1 MNTTSVRLT
10 RLLSADIERVF
21 AAWSQAELISRWFVA
36 EPGWTAKATN
46 DFRVGG
52 KYRVE
57 MRRSDG
63 TVFLCWG
70 GYLEIDPPTRLA
82 FTWNSAAPAIQNS
95 RVTIQLVGIGA
106 STELTLLH
114 EQLPDTEE
122 GRAHAIGWEGSLAN
136 LERFLAMHA
145 TGP

>member
-1 MNTTSVRLT
+1 MNSTSVRLT
-10 RLLSADIERVF
+10 RLLPADIERVF
-21 AAWSQAELISRWFVA
+21 AAWSEPELISRWFVV
-36 EPGWTAKATN
+36 EPSWTAKATN

-52 KYRVE
+52 KYRLE

-70 GYLEIDPPTRLA
+70 EYLEIDPPRRLV
-82 FTWNSAAPAIQNS
+82 FTWSSAAPAIQNS
-95 RVTIQLVGIGA
+95 RVTIGLVSVGS
-106 STELTLLH
+106 STELTLVH

-136 LERFLAMHA
+136 LERFLASRE
-145 TGP
+145 TSP